1 MTMTS
6 RREYEIRT
14 PVRTGMLTVTEHA
27 DRITLKLTLSRYGE
41 LGDEAEIARQLA
53 PLLAPFDC
61 DPRPLD
67 FESPDT
73 GQRAAIDFDEAGR
86 PVAVFTSEPLQ

>member
-1 MTMTS
+1 MTREHRIVTS
-6 RREYEIRT
+6 C
-14 PVRTGMLTVTEHA
+14 RTGLLTVTEHA
-27 DRITLKLTLSRYGE
+27 DRIVLRLTFDRYGE

-53 PLLAPFDC
+53 PLLAAFDR

-73 GQRAAIDFDEAGR
+73 GRRAVINFDEVGR
-86 PVAVFTSEPLQ
+86 PVAVVTSDPLQ

>member
-1 MTMTS
+1 MTS
-6 RREYEIRT
+6 REYPIKTAR
-14 PVRTGMLTVTEHA
+14 RTGLLTVTEHA
-27 DRITLKLTLSRYGE
+27 DRIVLRLTFDRYGT

-53 PLLAPFDC
+53 PLLAPFDR

-86 PVAVFTSEPLQ
+86 PVAVVTSEPLQ